1 MDRIDEPI
9 IKCSVSLGLRT
20 KNERERTLFVEA
32 DWGRFELTRER
43 LEELREI
50 VAEGDL
56 FFGKGEVKFVRMSVR
71 DDYEPNH
78 IPEKLRASML
88 SI

>member
-1 MDRIDEPI
+1 M
-9 IKCSVSLGLRT
+9 GQ
-20 KNERERTLFVEA
+20 
-32 DWGRFELTRER
+32 FELTPSR

-56 FFGKGEVKFVRMSVR
+56 FFGKGEVKFVKMAVL
-71 DDYEPNH
+71 DDYEPARH
-78 IPEKLRASML
+78 PDIPPDFTASML

>member
-1 MDRIDEPI
+1 MDEPI

-32 DWGRFELTRER
+32 DWGQFELTPTR

-56 FFGKGEVKFVRMSVR
+56 FFGKGEVKFVKAAIK
-71 DDYEPNH
+71 DDYDPNE
-78 IPEKLRASML
+78 IPDHLRASML